1 MTIPALHPITTRCAI
16 PNRADA
22 EARATTVRIAL
33 LESVHRYRIELT
45 TAQKHLQD
53 AIEQD
58 RAELID
64 GATDDIEQ
72 LRQAIRHLTEELSLS

>member
-1 MTIPALHPITTRCAI
+1 MTLRPITSRCAI
-16 PNRADA
+16 PNRAEA

-33 LESVHRYRIELT
+33 LEALHRYRIELT
-45 TAQKHLQD
+45 AVQKHLQD

-64 GATDDIEQ
+64 GATDDVEQ

>member
-1 MTIPALHPITTRCAI
+1 MSALIPITSRCAI

-33 LESVHRYRIELT
+33 LESLHRYRIELT
-45 TAQKHLQD
+45 AVQKHLQD

-72 LRQAIRHLTEELSLS
+72 LREAIRHLTEELALS

>member
-1 MTIPALHPITTRCAI
+1 MITPTPITSRCAI

-33 LESVHRYRIELT
+33 LESLHRYRIELT
-45 TAQKHLQD
+45 AVQKHLQD

-58 RAELID
+58 RAELIEA
-64 GATDDIEQ
+64 ATATIET
-72 LRQAIRHLTEELSLS
+72 LRQSMRHLTEELSL